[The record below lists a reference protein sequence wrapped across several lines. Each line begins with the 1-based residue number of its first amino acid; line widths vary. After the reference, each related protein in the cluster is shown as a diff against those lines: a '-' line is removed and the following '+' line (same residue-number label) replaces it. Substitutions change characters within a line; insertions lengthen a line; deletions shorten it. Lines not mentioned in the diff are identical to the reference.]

1 MPENTAPGTGA
12 DALDILALSTTLEED
27 FISPVTAMRGALELL
42 DDNPGM
48 ETADRQRF
56 VARAL
61 AECKRLQESVQRL
74 SKSVY
79 EAGQRA
85 TGDDAGPEA
94 VPDADPRISTD
105 AATGVLELDLS
116 DIVFD
121 SAATVNTLFDRVDQT
136 VIASNRQ
143 WYFLVNV
150 RNCSVWPEAWV
161 SYAYRTKKVKVNYV
175 LGMVRYAE
183 PGEGEAPGDDPAIL
197 PSRAAALEKV
207 DEMRNTNA

>member
-1 MPENTAPGTGA
+1 MPENNAPGTGA

-48 ETADRQRF
+48 DAADRARF

-61 AECKRLQESVQRL
+61 AECRRLQESIQRL

-85 TGDDAGPEA
+85 AGDEA
-94 VPDADPRISTD
+94 APKAVAEADPRISTD

-116 DIVFD
+116 DLVFD
-121 SAATVNTLFDRVDQT
+121 SAATVNALFDRVDQT

-161 SYAYRTKKVKVNYV
+161 SYAYRTRKIKVNYI

-197 PSRAAALEKV
+197 PSRAAALARV
-207 DEMRNTNA
+207 DELRGA